1 MPQTFALVPFA
12 RAVPLRRVALT
23 RCARLLQSRTC
34 ARRRR
39 TASAAIAAMARAAL
53 RLVELPRWPIKR
65 MLRLEEALVRHEPGN
80 WCLVTALPPQ
90 QPTVVVG
97 LGGKPERL
105 LDASELKK
113 RPVSVR

>member
-1 MPQTFALVPFA
+1 
-12 RAVPLRRVALT
+12 
-23 RCARLLQSRTC
+23 
-34 ARRRR
+34 
-39 TASAAIAAMARAAL
+39 MARAAL

-80 WCLVTALPPQ
+80 WCLITALPPQ

-113 RPVSVR
+113 RPVPVVPVSYTHLTLPTKA